1 MLAVTFIATPLRSG
15 SPWQMHD
22 VKGYL
27 SAAVISAIVMVIS
40 FAICVKRRPKEGGD
54 PTEMPRRDRVGAN
67 GSVVRNA
74 PSGIKPVTAKE
85 ERTALPPSKNPKGEK
100 TIPRS
105 EPVAAAIAAEIAVKW
120 RSIRIVPIIVIA
132 YIAYSF
138 WAHLQEVQT
147 KRSGELRV
155 KAMYSD
161 DRYSSFPLS

>member
-105 EPVAAAIAAEIAVKW
+105 ETSSVIAAIAMIACGRGDRGGNRGEMAIDTH
-120 RSIRIVPIIVIA
+120 RSHYRYCLYRLFILGT
-132 YIAYSF
+132 SS
-138 WAHLQEVQT
+138 
-147 KRSGELRV
+147 RSADEKER
-155 KAMYSD
+155 
-161 DRYSSFPLS
+161 